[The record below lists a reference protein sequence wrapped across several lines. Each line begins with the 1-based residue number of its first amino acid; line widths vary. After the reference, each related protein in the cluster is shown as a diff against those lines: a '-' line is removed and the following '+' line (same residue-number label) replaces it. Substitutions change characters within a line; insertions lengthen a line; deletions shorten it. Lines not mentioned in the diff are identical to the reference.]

1 MANNNNTTIL
11 QIGKVQLPASI
22 FSTVISGLVD
32 VLLLATSIPDP
43 EDLCDIHDGDGKQ
56 LWCATTFADAP
67 RAIKLFRDEGDDRW
81 MGELVVVPWAK
92 TPKSGKAVRKPL
104 GVSEGLPIAPR
115 NGITPMLRY
124 LGGDLLLGN
133 PGESLSVSC
142 GAWSASITIELALRH
157 LDDFIDGHRS
167 RLAETIGHYFGVKLE
182 RIAPVKSAT

>member
-1 MANNNNTTIL
+1 MANINNTTIFK
-11 QIGKVQLPASI
+11 IGKIQLPASI
-22 FSTVISGLVD
+22 VSTVISGLVD
-32 VLLLATSIPDP
+32 VLLLATSMPDP

-67 RAIKLFRDEGDDRW
+67 RAIKLFRDEGNARW
-81 MGELVVVPWAK
+81 MGELIVVPWAK
-92 TPKSGKAVRKPL
+92 PPKSTRAAAKPL
-104 GVSEGLPIAPR
+104 GVSDGLPIAPS

-142 GAWSASITIELALRH
+142 GTWSASITIELALRH
-157 LDDFIDGHRS
+157 LDDFIDGHRA

-182 RIAPVKSAT
+182 RAAPAKSAT

>member
-1 MANNNNTTIL
+1 MANHNNTTTLLTSKI
-11 QIGKVQLPASI
+11 QPPTFFVSPA
-22 FSTVISGLVD
+22 LAAMPD
-32 VLLLATSIPDP
+32 VLLLASSMPDL
-43 EDLCDIHDGDGKQ
+43 EDLCDIHDLNGKQ
-56 LWCATTFADAP
+56 LWCAVTFADAP
-67 RAIKLFRDEGDDRW
+67 RAIKLFRDEGDARW

-104 GVSEGLPIAPR
+104 GASEGLPITPR

-157 LDDFIDGHRS
+157 LDDFIDGHRA

-182 RIAPVKSAT
+182 RTARAKSAA